1 MRTCLENLVSNA
13 IDACQSSKKAE
24 PTVTI
29 AVDEKDD
36 TIFFEVSDTG
46 VGMDCEVKSKVFTT
60 FFSTKGMGG
69 TGLGLMVTR
78 KIIQEHGGRISVD
91 SVREEG
97 STFRI
102 ELPRDSLPSPS

>member
-1 MRTCLENLVSNA
+1 MSNA
-13 IDACQSSKKAE
+13 IDACQASNKDE

-29 AVDEKDD
+29 TVEDKDD
-36 TIFFEVSDTG
+36 TILFEVSDNG
-46 VGMDCEVKSKVFTT
+46 VGMDCEIKNKVFTT
-60 FFSTKGMGG
+60 FFSTKGTGG

-78 KIIQEHGGRISVD
+78 KIIQEHGGRIRVD